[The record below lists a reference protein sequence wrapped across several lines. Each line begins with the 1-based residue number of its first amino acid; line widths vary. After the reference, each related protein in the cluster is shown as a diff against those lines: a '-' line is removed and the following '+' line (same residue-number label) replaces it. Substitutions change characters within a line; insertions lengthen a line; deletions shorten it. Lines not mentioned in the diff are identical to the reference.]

1 MLDNNLKFYNAI
13 EGHRFGIYWEGNRPA
28 VYLKDVDLIKKV
40 QITDFDHF
48 NELGFGDPFY
58 NDKVGNQFGLA
69 SMKGD
74 TWKKMKRMVGPPFSV
89 PRLKKTMPAMN
100 ECGRKLESYLKSHQN
115 DEFIDGVE
123 FSKKYYMNTIASIV
137 FGMDIDCYGPTE
149 SDFEKYGKRLIS
161 LSKFLLIKFMPTFCA
176 YLKIEMINKTCVQ
189 FFTDGYD
196 SASMA
201 LSVLLHHLAYNPD
214 VQERIQEEID
224 EVYDTKED
232 GADIEQED
240 FNSLQYLDQVL
251 DEGYRVG
258 MIPSTARQCVKPWK
272 IPGDNFIIPARMNVI
287 IPTGPMHLDPKYWT
301 EPEKFNPDRFSPENK
316 GKV

>member
-1 MLDNNLKFYNAI
+1 
-13 EGHRFGIYWEGNRPA
+13 
-28 VYLKDVDLIKKV
+28 VDLIKKV

-137 FGMDIDCYGPTE
+137 FGLDIDCYGPTE
-149 SDFEKYGKRLIS
+149 SDFEKYGKRL
-161 LSKFLLIKFMPTFCA
+161 LAFTNFLLIKFMPTICA
-176 YLKIEMINKTCVQ
+176 YLKIEMINSDAKNFFMKLCKQIVEHRKQSGQEVRDVIQNLIDVGKENPEMTPEMMYKTCVQ

-196 SASMA
+196 SASMV
-201 LSVLLHHLAYNPD
+201 LSVLLHHLAFNPD
-214 VQERIQEEID
+214 VQEKIQQEID
-224 EVYDTKED
+224 DIFDSKEED
-232 GADIEQED
+232 GEIEQED
-240 FNSLQYLDQVL
+240 FNSLPYLDQV
-251 DEGYRVG
+251 
-258 MIPSTARQCVKPWK
+258 PCSKP
-272 IPGDNFIIPARMNVI
+272 IDYV
-287 IPTGPMHLDPKYWT
+287 
-301 EPEKFNPDRFSPENK
+301 
-316 GKV
+316 